1 MSMMIKSQ
9 SGVALV
15 IALIMMIVLTLVGL
29 ASMSTSTKEVKLSGN
44 IRGLINAFL
53 ISDGGSQSARIPD
66 PDGVSWRNF
75 TTNDTDT
82 VLVTPT
88 STLIEQPNLRQD
100 KFNIYRKRIA
110 ATSLYVA
117 TTANY
122 KVPPKVNIYATSDIR
137 KPRGLGISAKG
148 EDYDVAYFM
157 TNTKGWDQEGGLI
170 AASVEIVEKI
180 ALVVPPP
187 Q

>member
-1 MSMMIKSQ
+1 MMIRSQ
-9 SGVALV
+9 SGLALV
-15 IALIMMIVLTLVGL
+15 LALIMMVVLTLIGL

-44 IRGLINAFL
+44 VRGLVNAFHT
-53 ISDGGSQSARIPD
+53 SDGGSQSARIPD

-82 VLVTPT
+82 VQVSHT
-88 STLIEQPNLRQD
+88 SSLIEQPNLRQD
-100 KFNIYRKRIA
+100 KFNIIRKRIA

-117 TTANY
+117 STANY

-137 KPRGLGISAKG
+137 KPRGLGISARA
-148 EDYDVAYFM
+148 EDYDVAYFI
-157 TNTKGWDQEGGLI
+157 TNTNGRDQEGGLV
-170 AASVEIVEKI
+170 AASVDIVEKI